1 PVEEMETNEQS
12 SPVEDTTSDNLDLTE
27 SAPLEESDLDTVEES
42 NDPAPVEE
50 METSEQSS
58 PVEATNDD
66 GLDLNKSVSFE
77 MKHTGDINGKTSN
90 SVLVG
95 TNDAVDFM
103 EYLEQNFDLQDT
115 NHNSSH
121 DCQLQI
127 ESWLGMA
134 AEANGDY
141 DAMDLAESDLN
152 SIWTECKQDFMQEVS
167 DSFL

>member
-1 PVEEMETNEQS
+1 EQS
-12 SPVEDTTSDNLDLTE
+12 SPVEDTTSDNL
-27 SAPLEESDLDTVEES
+27 LEESDLDTVEES
-42 NDPAPVEE
+42 SDLAAVEE